1 MGNLLYF
8 IREGARGFLQ
18 AKLMTF
24 VSIVTIAVVL
34 FFANIATLGM
44 INVRTLFERAAEK
57 ADVVVYVKENAAR
70 DSGALGMLAV
80 KIRACP
86 EVAAAALITKAAA
99 WERFAAIYG
108 RDMLNAVDD
117 NPLPVSFEITL
128 NKTLQAGDA
137 AAALKARLEPLP
149 GVEGVRYAREWMDF
163 LSRFRWYLYTGA
175 LVAAAAMFVA
185 LLIAISNTIKLTIYA
200 RKELVR
206 NMHLVGATRF
216 FISMPF
222 IIEGMLQGFIGGAIA
237 IAAVF
242 ILKTSLYRLPLVWG
256 PLALPALFLL
266 LGVFFGW
273 IGSIAAVRKF
283 LV

>member
-1 MGNLLYF
+1 
-8 IREGARGFLQ
+8 
-18 AKLMTF
+18 MTF
-24 VSIVTIAVVL
+24 VAIVTIAVVL
-34 FFANIATLGM
+34 FFAYIATVGI
-44 INVRTLFERAAEK
+44 INVRTLLERAAEK
-57 ADVVVYVKENAAR
+57 ADVVVYVKDNAAR
-70 DSGALGMLAV
+70 DSGALGALAA

-128 NKTLQAGDA
+128 KKTAQSSVA
-137 AAALKARLEPLP
+137 AAALKERLEPLP
-149 GVEGVRYAREWMDF
+149 GVEDVRYAREWLDF
-163 LSRFRWYLYTGA
+163 LSHFKWYFYTGA

-185 LLIAISNTIKLTIYA
+185 LHITISNTIKLTIYA

-206 NMHLVGATRF
+206 NMHMVGATRF

-222 IIEGMLQGFIGGAIA
+222 IIEGMLQGCIGGAIA

-242 ILKTSLYRLPLVWG
+242 ILKTSLYQLPIVWG
-256 PLALPALFLL
+256 PLAQPALFLL